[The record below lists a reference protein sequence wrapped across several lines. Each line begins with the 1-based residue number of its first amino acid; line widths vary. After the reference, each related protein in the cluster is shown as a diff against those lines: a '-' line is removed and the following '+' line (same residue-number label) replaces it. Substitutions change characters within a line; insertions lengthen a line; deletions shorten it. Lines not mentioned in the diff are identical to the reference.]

1 MIKLASSIPFVSVEP
16 VGYGFYS
23 AIAQAYSVM
32 QVTQASILAAMRIAM
47 CSQLTL
53 TEGLTSYMMRP
64 DGSGKPLTA
73 GDVRQRFANV
83 TRGTDLILVGT
94 PEQIAD
100 RLEEHARISGTS
112 GYMLNPLTSPGT
124 LEDFAELVVPAL
136 QKTRPLSHSA
146 ANRHFSISAED

>member
-1 MIKLASSIPFVSVEP
+1 MPS
-16 VGYGFYS
+16 
-23 AIAQAYSVM
+23 
-32 QVTQASILAAMRIAM
+32 TH
-47 CSQLTL
+47 

-136 QKTRPLSHSA
+136 QKRGLYRTQPQTGTFRSRLRTDGSSRLPPSA
-146 ANRHFSISAED
+146 YGASFRDR

>member
-1 MIKLASSIPFVSVEP
+1 MLS
-16 VGYGFYS
+16 
-23 AIAQAYSVM
+23 
-32 QVTQASILAAMRIAM
+32 TH
-47 CSQLTL
+47 

-83 TRGTDLILVGT
+83 TRGTDLILVGR

-100 RLEEHARISGTS
+100 RVEERARISGTS

-124 LEDFAELVVPAL
+124 LEDFAGLVVPAL
-136 QKTRPLSHSA
+136 QKRGLYRTQPQTGTFRSRLRTDGSSRGY
-146 ANRHFSISAED
+146 RHPPMGLVFGIVDMKIL

>member
-1 MIKLASSIPFVSVEP
+1 MGLTCPSRSHHVFDDEERSSYAGDTGIDLSRYADSDVLS
-16 VGYGFYS
+16 
-23 AIAQAYSVM
+23 
-32 QVTQASILAAMRIAM
+32 TH
-47 CSQLTL
+47 

-100 RLEEHARISGTS
+100 RIEEHARISGTS

-136 QKTRPLSHSA
+136 QKRGLYRT
-146 ANRHFSISAED
+146 